1 MSDASEDLFDPI
13 NWDDYCNQLLK
24 IGNEIIKNSPENALD
39 RVEGY
44 RYLARLVNY
53 SLSKFLDPPN
63 IERPIIDY
71 NSPRIGGDN
80 PDFLYG
86 QILISGSNDYRIHG
100 NKNDAFNI
108 SFGSYYG
115 GLGSDKG
122 LQCSGNIQL
131 KELSIGNDGGFDI
144 LVSQNNNQGNWLPTI
159 NETNSILI
167 RQTILHRDI
176 DTPADINIEL
186 INSSFSD
193 QIKQPLNSSQLADSL
208 NLSGM
213 FVEGVVK
220 QFLHWTH
227 NFKSKPN
234 EINPTDP
241 ELLKFANGDP
251 DTFYHNGYFELN
263 SDEVLLVELDPPDCE
278 YWNIQVTNYWLESLD
293 YLDFCTHFNHATA
306 KADNDGKYRFI
317 ISPKDPGLYN
327 WINTAEHYCG
337 CISLR
342 WNLADNNPNAK
353 TELLSFENAVS
364 KIAKLRG

>member
-63 IERPIIDY
+63 IARPIIDY

-86 QILISGSNDYRIHG
+86 QTLISGSNDYRIHG

-167 RQTILHRDI
+167 RQTILQRDI

-193 QIKQPLNSSQLADSL
+193 QI
-208 NLSGM
+208 
-213 FVEGVVK
+213 
-220 QFLHWTH
+220 
-227 NFKSKPN
+227 
-234 EINPTDP
+234 I
-241 ELLKFANGDP
+241 
-251 DTFYHNGYFELN
+251 
-263 SDEVLLVELDPPDCE
+263 LV
-278 YWNIQVTNYWLESLD
+278 
-293 YLDFCTHFNHATA
+293 F
-306 KADNDGKYRFI
+306 
-317 ISPKDPGLYN
+317 
-327 WINTAEHYCG
+327 
-337 CISLR
+337 
-342 WNLADNNPNAK
+342 
-353 TELLSFENAVS
+353 
-364 KIAKLRG
+364 